1 VELLVHDNPDAAT
14 EAASKRIADLIS
26 TAEGRFSFGLAGGSA
41 AEATYR
47 MLRGRASGWDKVDA
61 WLSDERW
68 VPPDHERSNGRMIA
82 TTLLDHVDANF
93 VRPRWSEYLNPD
105 DGAAHY
111 EARLRSL
118 HPDKSPDL
126 IMLGMGAD
134 AHVASL
140 FPGTPAL
147 AEAHRWYVSNRGPG
161 NEDRISATYPLL
173 WQADLVMVVTLGIEK
188 AAALKESFEEATPA
202 GRLREAKG
210 DVEWYVDR
218 DAASLLS

>member
-1 VELLVHDNPDAAT
+1 VELLVHDTPDAAT
-14 EAASKRIADLIS
+14 AAASKRIADLIS
-26 TAEGRFSFGLAGGSA
+26 NAEGRFSFGLAGGSA

-47 MLRGRASGWDKVDA
+47 MLRGRASGWDRVDA

-82 TTLLDHVDANF
+82 RTLLDHVDANF
-93 VRPRWSEYLNPD
+93 IRPKWSEYLGPD

-111 EARLRSL
+111 EARIRSL

-147 AEAHRWYVSNRGPG
+147 FEARRWFVANQGPG
-161 NEDRISATYPLL
+161 DEDRISATYPLL
-173 WQADLVMVVTLGIEK
+173 WQADLVLVVALGVEK
-188 AAALKESFEEATPA
+188 AVALHESFEDGTPA